1 MVLNN
6 IISIIKEFWNMPN
19 VEIRMSG
26 EDTYKIYKGF
36 TKPHKKYKII
46 KNKSF
51 GVALLNIP
59 DIFEDYL
66 QGKNKELTRRK
77 IRRAKKCGFYFDLF
91 FPLQHIDEIISINN
105 SLPIRQGLP
114 ISKSYRDHD
123 RVKYSFHNVNR
134 IYGVFDKK
142 NTLKAYAH
150 TPISGDVFI
159 FSTLLGHGDDL
170 NNGIMYLLISE
181 VIRQMIERKIERGA
195 PQWAMYD
202 TMLGA
207 SEGLRFFK
215 ERLGF
220 RPYRVKW
227 IWAP

>member
-1 MVLNN
+1 
-6 IISIIKEFWNMPN
+6 
-19 VEIRMSG
+19 MSG
-26 EDTYKIYKGF
+26 EDTYKIYKNF
-36 TKPHKKYKII
+36 TKPHPKYKLI

-59 DIFEDYL
+59 RKFEEYL
-66 QGKNKELTRRK
+66 KGKEKELTRRK
-77 IRRAKKCGFYFDLF
+77 IRRAKGCGFYFDCF
-91 FPLQHIDEIISINN
+91 SPIKYIDEIISINI
-105 SLPIRQGLP
+105 SLPFRQGIPLH
-114 ISKSYRDHD
+114 KSYQDSNH
-123 RVKYSFHNVNR
+123 VKYSFQSIDE
-134 IYGVFDKK
+134 IYGVFDKN
-142 NTLKAYAH
+142 NTLKAYAY

-170 NNGIMYLLISE
+170 INGIMYLLISE
-181 VIRQMIERKIERGA
+181 VIREMIERKIKLGA

-220 RPYRVKW
+220 KPYRVQW